1 MVMISELRRFR
12 LEDHAHT
19 TAPLIDLQV
28 DLSAHD
34 YPPVT
39 HVFVP
44 HGALAWQHITSI
56 DWSSRRIEVDDL
68 SEAHAPKNLDKSVLL
83 HRDVL
88 DALIIDLA
96 NQHSL
101 RANDLWLVPDSERL
115 VLSAADVGPW
125 AIVRRLGRGL
135 LGRDT
140 HRHLVDWRDV
150 EFLRGDPKAAREG
163 HDYHRRVARL
173 QPAEIARLL
182 DAVPYLHAAE
192 LLTLLP
198 DPIAADTLEVMRPE
212 RQVQVFDELEPGQR
226 TRLLQL
232 MAPENVADLL
242 GRLGPRTAK
251 ECLEALPAQHRGR
264 VVELLRF
271 PENSA
276 GGIMTNDIVLVEA
289 GLTVRQARD
298 QIRDELPHPDFAYY
312 VYVVETLRSRHL
324 EGVLTVRSLLIAAD
338 GDKVADVM
346 RRDLTTLDPLL
357 PASAAARRVGD
368 LHLAALPVVS
378 QDGRILGVVTAD
390 AALLQLSPPSMSGA
404 EPRIF
409 S

>member
-1 MVMISELRRFR
+1 MVMVSELRRFR
-12 LEDHAHT
+12 LEDQHQS
-19 TAPLIDLQV
+19 TARLIDVQV

-39 HVFVP
+39 HILTKD
-44 HGALAWQHITSI
+44 GALAWNHVKSI
-56 DWSSRRIEVDDL
+56 DHQLRRVEVDDL
-68 SEAHAPKNLDKSVLL
+68 TKAQAPKNLNKRVLL

-101 RANDLWLVPDSERL
+101 RANDLWLDQDREGL
-115 VLSAADVGPW
+115 VLRAADVGPW

-135 LGRDT
+135 LGRDA

-150 EFLRGDPKAAREG
+150 EFLRGDPTAAREG
-163 HDYHRRVARL
+163 HDYHRRVAKL
-173 QPAEIARLL
+173 QPPEIARLL

-192 LLTLLP
+192 MLTLLP
-198 DPIAADTLEVMRPE
+198 DPVAADTLEIMRAE
-212 RQVQVFDELEPGQR
+212 RQVQVFDELERDQR
-226 TRLLQL
+226 VRLLQL

-242 GRLGPRTAK
+242 GRIGPVAA
-251 ECLEALPAQHRGR
+251 EAHLDALPAKQRGR

-289 GLTVRQARD
+289 RLTIRQARD
-298 QIRDELPHPDFAYY
+298 QIRGELDHPDFAYY
-312 VYVVETLRSRHL
+312 VYVVDSLRSRRL
-324 EGVLTVRSLLIAAD
+324 QGVVTLRNLLMTD
-338 GDKVADVM
+338 DSDKVADVM
-346 RRDLTTLDPLL
+346 QRDLTTLDPLL

-378 QDGRILGVVTAD
+378 QDGQVLGVVTAD